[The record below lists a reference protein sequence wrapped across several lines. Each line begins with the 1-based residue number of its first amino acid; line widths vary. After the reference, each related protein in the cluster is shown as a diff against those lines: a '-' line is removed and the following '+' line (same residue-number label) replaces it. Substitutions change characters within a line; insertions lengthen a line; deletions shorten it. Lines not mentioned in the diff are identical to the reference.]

1 MAEFLAKSS
10 SEQVP
15 TSAPTIL
22 ARELAR
28 KNPLEAIEW
37 ADRLPQDRR
46 LAAGGEAFAE
56 WRRSQ
61 PDAATTWLNDLPLGD
76 QRRLPYFQNA
86 VKVLA
91 WDPLAAE
98 QLAALTDSERAVA
111 RGVIKTMPLS
121 EDRRATLLE
130 VLK

>member
-1 MAEFLAKSS
+1 MAELLAASNS
-10 SEQVP
+10 AQVP
-15 TSAPTIL
+15 NTAHTIL

-61 PDAATTWLNDLPLGD
+61 PDNATKWLNDLPAGD
-76 QRRLPYFQNA
+76 PRRLPYFQSA
-86 VKVLA
+86 VRVLA
-91 WDPLAAE
+91 WDPQSTE
-98 QLAALTDSERAVA
+98 QLAALTVSERAAA
-111 RGVIKTMPLS
+111 RSVIETMQLS
-121 EDRRATLLE
+121 EDRRARLLDA
-130 VLK
+130 LK